1 VSVSIASA
9 VQQQSTATR
18 EIARSVND
26 GAVHTAH
33 ALAEINSVEQ
43 TASRG
48 VAAAGEITTWT
59 GLSARANDLETKV
72 ATFFTRVRAACRPAA
87 RCRAPRLP
95 IILLAESTVQ
105 RALALRAPDFRAT
118 QVAT

>member
-1 VSVSIASA
+1 VEEISSIASAIGELTVSVSIASA

-87 RCRAPRLP
+87 RCRAPRTCR
-95 IILLAESTVQ
+95 S
-105 RALALRAPDFRAT
+105 FC
-118 QVAT
+118 